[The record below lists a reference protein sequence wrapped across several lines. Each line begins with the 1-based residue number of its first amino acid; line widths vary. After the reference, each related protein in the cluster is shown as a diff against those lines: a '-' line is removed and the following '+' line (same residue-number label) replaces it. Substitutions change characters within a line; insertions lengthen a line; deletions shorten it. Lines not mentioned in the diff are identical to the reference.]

1 MMFMLWHVLAI
12 SSVIVISFIAGF
24 WYANNSYV
32 RQRKTTDA
40 LRVVDDFA
48 DWNKHRN
55 KSQY

>member
-1 MMFMLWHVLAI
+1 MLWHVLAI